1 MKQNELETMLQILAQ
16 RLGTSP
22 EALKESAQ
30 NGQLPSL
37 LNRMDP
43 SDVQNLQRVLNDQAA
58 ARKILKS
65 PQAQAL
71 WKQLNRE

>member
-16 RLGTSP
+16 RMGTSP
-22 EALKESAQ
+22 EALKESAR
-30 NGQLPSL
+30 NGQLSSL

-43 SDVQNLQRVLNDQAA
+43 GDVQNLQRVLNDQAA
-58 ARKILKS
+58 ARKILES

>member
-1 MKQNELETMLQILAQ
+1 MKRNELETMLQILAQ

-30 NGQLPSL
+30 NGQLSSL
-37 LNRMDP
+37 LNRMDQ

-58 ARKILKS
+58 AKKILES

-71 WKQLNRE
+71 WKQLNQE

>member
-16 RLGTSP
+16 RLGTTP
-22 EALKESAQ
+22 EALKESAK
-30 NGQLPSL
+30 NGQLSSL
-37 LNRMDP
+37 LNQMNP
-43 SDVQNLQRVLNDQAA
+43 GDVQSLQRVLNDQAE
-58 ARKILKS
+58 ARKILES